1 MSRTA
6 RDGDVVRDL
15 LSIADLLEEPQLA
28 RLYAYVHREGP
39 ATVREAMDALDLPQ
53 GTAYSYVNR
62 LQEAGVLAAASDEQP
77 REYEAVDI
85 ELSLST
91 DRGERTYT
99 ITPMLV
105 DAVGRRDGNEDIDA
119 YTDRHGIAGLATALT
134 YAVARERGEVTHQLM
149 ARDLDISPLEAE
161 VILGAL
167 RPVVHDHVDVEPA
180 GASLEDVVA
189 AEDLETDAGDTGEDA

>member
-15 LSIADLLEEPQLA
+15 LSVADLLEDPQLA
-28 RLYAYVHREGP
+28 RLYAHFHREGP
-39 ATVREAMDALDLPQ
+39 TTVKETMAALDLPQ

-62 LQEAGVLAAASDEQP
+62 LQEAGVLDMVTDEQP
-77 REYEAVDI
+77 REYEAVEI
-85 ELSLST
+85 ELSVSA

-99 ITPMLV
+99 VTPMLV
-105 DAVGRRDGNEDIDA
+105 DAVGRRDGNDDIDA
-119 YTDRHGIAGLATALT
+119 YTDRHGLAGLATALT

-149 ARDLDISPLEAE
+149 ARDLDTSPLEAE

-167 RPVVHDHVDVEPA
+167 RPVVHHHVDVEVEGV
-180 GASLEDVVA
+180 GA
-189 AEDLETDAGDTGEDA
+189 ETVQGTNDS

>member
-6 RDGDVVRDL
+6 RDGDAVRDL
-15 LSIADLLEEPQLA
+15 LSVAGLLEEPQLA

-39 ATVREAMDALDLPQ
+39 ATVKEAMDALDFPQ

-62 LQEAGVLAAASDEQP
+62 LQEADVLDRVTNEQP
-77 REYEAVDI
+77 RKYEAVDI
-85 ELSLST
+85 ELSLSA
-91 DRGERTYT
+91 DHGERTYT
-99 ITPMLV
+99 VTPMLI
-105 DAVGRRDGNEDIDA
+105 DAVGRRNGNDDIDA
-119 YTDRHGIAGLATALT
+119 YTDRHGVAGLATALT

-167 RPVVHDHVDVEPA
+167 RPVVHHHVDVEVEGV
-180 GASLEDVVA
+180 GA
-189 AEDLETDAGDTGEDA
+189 ETVLGTNDS

>member
-15 LSIADLLEEPQLA
+15 LSVADLLEDPQLA
-28 RLYAYVHREGP
+28 RLYAYFHREGP
-39 ATVREAMDALDLPQ
+39 ATVKEAMAALNLPQ

-62 LQEAGVLAAASDEQP
+62 LQEAGVLDMVTDEQP
-77 REYEAVDI
+77 REYEAVEI
-85 ELSLST
+85 ELSVSA

-99 ITPMLV
+99 VTPMLV
-105 DAVGRRDGNEDIDA
+105 DAVGRRDGNDDIDA
-119 YTDRHGIAGLATALT
+119 YTDCHGIAGLATALT

-149 ARDLDISPLEAE
+149 ARDVNISPLEAE

-167 RPVVHDHVDVEPA
+167 RPVVHHHVDIEVEGV
-180 GASLEDVVA
+180 GA
-189 AEDLETDAGDTGEDA
+189 ETVQGTNDS